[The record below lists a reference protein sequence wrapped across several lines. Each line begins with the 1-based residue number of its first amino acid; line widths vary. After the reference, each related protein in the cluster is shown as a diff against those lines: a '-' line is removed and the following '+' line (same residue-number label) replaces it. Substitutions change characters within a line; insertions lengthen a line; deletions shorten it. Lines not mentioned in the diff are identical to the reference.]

1 MLVECERRNKPAMR
15 RSRMINAATRHRL
28 YDLAIA
34 SPLIM
39 WLGLG
44 VVGSSLRI
52 SRTTPEW
59 GTAFAIASQIAT
71 IVLLGLVI
79 GFLVVRRPA
88 VGKAPGVTPRMV
100 AIIGLAL
107 PSVVALA
114 PRTEASPTTMLLS
127 SAIALLGTAVA
138 IYAVVFLGRGFS
150 VFPQA
155 RRLTTD
161 GPYRLVRH
169 PLYLAE
175 LAVLFGAVWDIRQPW
190 PLVILACAVA
200 IQTLRMHFEEKI
212 LAETFPSYRD
222 YAKRTARLVPGIY

>member
-1 MLVECERRNKPAMR
+1 
-15 RSRMINAATRHRL
+15 MINAATRNRL
-28 YDLAIA
+28 YDLAMA

-52 SRTTPEW
+52 ARMTPEW
-59 GTAFAIASQIAT
+59 GTALAIASQLAT

-79 GFLVVRRPA
+79 GFLVIRRPA
-88 VGKAPGVTPRMV
+88 IGKAPGVTPRLV
-100 AIIGLAL
+100 AIIGFAL
-107 PSVVALA
+107 PTFVALA
-114 PRTEASPTTMLLS
+114 PRTDAVPTTMILS
-127 SAIALLGTAVA
+127 SAIVLLGTAAA

-155 RRLTTD
+155 RRLTTN

-175 LAVLFGAVWDIRQPW
+175 FAVILGAVWDIRQPW
-190 PLVILACAVA
+190 PLVIFACAVA
-200 IQTLRMHFEEKI
+200 VQTLRMHFEEKI
-212 LAETFPSYRD
+212 LAETFPAYRD